1 MQGDVTVAGGTLSNF
16 TGSGTSYSVTF
27 TKDANGA
34 GTVSVASGAFTDAA
48 GNANEDGSDA
58 NNSVSI
64 GLLDTTPPTVLVSS
78 SLTSA
83 VPNQFAQISF
93 TLSEAST
100 NFTLADVSATGG
112 TLSHFAILSST
123 TYRVRFYKDATRSGS
138 VSVASGVFTDA
149 AGNANQDGS
158 EANNTVNI
166 ALTDN
171 TPPTFTV
178 SSNVSSLST
187 GQTGILTF
195 VFDEDVTMTLASM
208 VEGYKPDGIQAYLAV
223 NRIDDR
229 NYTVEFSPQENLLQ
243 SNFQIDFSGYSP
255 SRQIGATDGGGNKPQ
270 VGNASVTISIDT
282 SVAYLDILNK
292 INPTHP
298 SFATVTYDDFV
309 LGFGSEFATLTGIQN
324 QGSADPSK
332 MATLNAYL
340 SSMTR
345 TNWQKAELG
354 QAIQAISA
362 LYDAINQGG
371 PITLANLVTLQIARL
386 ADEDA
391 TDGLIDHITNNFSLS
406 NSQNWDTLT
415 ELQAIVDSDR
425 SPPSITVSSPTNI
438 TYQPTDSI
446 SVSSNEVG
454 YVYLVRNGTNLWV
467 NVINGVLN
475 DNETSS
481 FNNSSNTNKI
491 NKVQITQPGVTE
503 QLSLS
508 GLIGGDYRL
517 FTVDAAGNLSTASTE
532 VFSIPIVPPTVSVNS
547 IYANNTGNSNN
558 LPLIN
563 VSTNAASGNAYLV
576 PVTATIQN
584 ASDLNAY
591 TSRWLSSGVTNNWR
605 LPGSLNFQPGEYVVY
620 VKDSETGGISIAS
633 TNKVVVDNTLPVL
646 TDASP
651 SVTLLGIGGG
661 IQARSNEQG
670 YIYLLQQGMNQMPDP
685 TSLLD
690 NTSSYSRVQVTAN
703 DVGQNL
709 TILATGL
716 QDDRYWIA
724 SVDRAG
730 NWSEY
735 SDFNRTVQIDNSPP
749 DAPQVHTTSLGNNT
763 FVSMT
768 SAQYEGVV
776 YIVKNDHTPTTVAQI
791 TALQDNHWNSIS
803 LPSGQLT
810 VNDLPGT
817 GLVEGTYNA
826 YYSEASGN
834 LSAASYSTILFDV
847 TAPTVSYS
855 DSRVAGAK
863 RLGPSQTL
871 RPTGSFDF
879 ISSESGWAH
888 LVDSNATVND
898 RSSLNQI
905 NFQNRQSQQ
914 FQIVNSST
922 PVSFTL
928 DYSNEGMEG
937 TYKLYIEDSA
947 GNLSLV
953 NSSLITI
960 DNTAPTVSLD
970 NGNQVNGDHQ
980 VSVGTTLTNI
990 TIAHTGGTQMATTY
1004 LVSAGLSPVSRSQI
1018 EAYGNDSQWN
1028 AGVASNGPQGSIDTT
1043 GLNAGQYKLYASD
1056 DVGNLSLAATHYVIL
1071 V

>member
-1 MQGDVTVAGGTLSNF
+1 
-16 TGSGTSYSVTF
+16 
-27 TKDANGA
+27 
-34 GTVSVASGAFTDAA
+34 
-48 GNANEDGSDA
+48 
-58 NNSVSI
+58 
-64 GLLDTTPPTVLVSS
+64 
-78 SLTSA
+78 
-83 VPNQFAQISF
+83 
-93 TLSEAST
+93 
-100 NFTLADVSATGG
+100 
-112 TLSHFAILSST
+112 
-123 TYRVRFYKDATRSGS
+123 
-138 VSVASGVFTDA
+138 
-149 AGNANQDGS
+149 
-158 EANNTVNI
+158 
-166 ALTDN
+166 
-171 TPPTFTV
+171 
-178 SSNVSSLST
+178 
-187 GQTGILTF
+187 
-195 VFDEDVTMTLASM
+195 
-208 VEGYKPDGIQAYLAV
+208 
-223 NRIDDR
+223 
-229 NYTVEFSPQENLLQ
+229 
-243 SNFQIDFSGYSP
+243 
-255 SRQIGATDGGGNKPQ
+255 
-270 VGNASVTISIDT
+270 
-282 SVAYLDILNK
+282 
-292 INPTHP
+292 
-298 SFATVTYDDFV
+298 
-309 LGFGSEFATLTGIQN
+309 
-324 QGSADPSK
+324 

-371 PITLANLVTLQIARL
+371 QITLANMVTLQIMRL
-386 ADEDA
+386 ADQNA
-391 TDGLIDHITNNFSLS
+391 ADGLIDHIDNNFSLRDR
-406 NSQNWDTLT
+406 QNWDSVT

-425 SPPSITVSSPTNI
+425 SPPAVTVSSPTNI

-454 YVYLVRNGTNLWV
+454 YVYLVRNGTDLSVFTV
-467 NVINGVLN
+467 NGILN
-475 DNETSS
+475 DNETQS
-481 FNNSSNTNKI
+481 FNSISNNNKI

-517 FTVDAAGNLSTASTE
+517 FTVDAAGNKSAASTE

-547 IYANNTGNSNN
+547 IYFNNTGYPSNSGIQFSGNQWQESF
-558 LPLIN
+558 PFIS
-563 VSTNAASGNAYLV
+563 VSTNAANGEAYLV
-576 PVTATIQN
+576 PLGTTIQN
-584 ASDLNAY
+584 ASQLNSY
-591 TSRWLSSGVTNNWR
+591 TSRGFYNGVTNNWR
-605 LPGSLNFQPGEYVVY
+605 LPGVQNVQPGEYVVY
-620 VKDSETGGISIAS
+620 VKDSETGGISSAS
-633 TNKVVVDNTLPVL
+633 TNKIVVDNTSPVL

-651 SVTLLGIGGG
+651 SITLLGIGGS

-670 YIYLLQQGMNQMPDP
+670 YIYLLRQGMNQMPDP

-730 NWSEY
+730 NWSDY
-735 SDFNRTVQIDNSPP
+735 SNFNRTVGIDNSPP

-776 YIVKNDHTPTTVAQI
+776 YIVKNDHAPTTVAQI

-803 LPSGQLT
+803 VPSSNTRT

-834 LSAASYSTILFDV
+834 LSAASYTTILFDV

-863 RLGPSQTL
+863 RINGSL
-871 RPTGSFDF
+871 RSTGSFDF

-888 LVDSNATVND
+888 LVDSTATINS
-898 RSSLNQI
+898 RSDFNQLNYLD
-905 NFQNRQSQQ
+905 RQSQQ

-947 GNLSLV
+947 GNLSLA
-953 NSSLITI
+953 NNALITI

-970 NGNQVNGDHQ
+970 NGNQGNGDHQ

-990 TIAHTGGTQMATTY
+990 TIAHTDGTQIATTY
-1004 LVSAGLSPVSRSQI
+1004 LVDESRNPFSLSNILS
-1018 EAYGNDSQWN
+1018 YGDSQWN
-1028 AGVASNGPQGSIDTT
+1028 AGISSSSTQGSIDTT
-1043 GLNAGQYKLYASD
+1043 GLDAGRYKLYASD
-1056 DVGNLSLAATHYVIL
+1056 DVGNLSLAATHFVIL

>member
-1 MQGDVTVAGGTLSNF
+1 
-16 TGSGTSYSVTF
+16 
-27 TKDANGA
+27 
-34 GTVSVASGAFTDAA
+34 
-48 GNANEDGSDA
+48 
-58 NNSVSI
+58 
-64 GLLDTTPPTVLVSS
+64 
-78 SLTSA
+78 
-83 VPNQFAQISF
+83 
-93 TLSEAST
+93 
-100 NFTLADVSATGG
+100 
-112 TLSHFAILSST
+112 
-123 TYRVRFYKDATRSGS
+123 
-138 VSVASGVFTDA
+138 
-149 AGNANQDGS
+149 
-158 EANNTVNI
+158 
-166 ALTDN
+166 
-171 TPPTFTV
+171 
-178 SSNVSSLST
+178 
-187 GQTGILTF
+187 
-195 VFDEDVTMTLASM
+195 
-208 VEGYKPDGIQAYLAV
+208 
-223 NRIDDR
+223 
-229 NYTVEFSPQENLLQ
+229 
-243 SNFQIDFSGYSP
+243 
-255 SRQIGATDGGGNKPQ
+255 
-270 VGNASVTISIDT
+270 VTISIDT

-298 SFATVTYDDFV
+298 SFATVTYSDFV

-324 QGSADPSK
+324 QWSADPSK
-332 MATLNAYL
+332 IATLNAYL

-371 PITLANLVTLQIARL
+371 PLTLANLVTLQIARV
-386 ADEDA
+386 ADQNA
-391 TDGLIDHITNNFSLS
+391 TDGLIQHIMNNFSLN

-454 YVYLVRNGTNLWV
+454 YVYLVRNGTNLSVFTV
-467 NVINGVLN
+467 NGILN
-475 DNETSS
+475 DNETQS
-481 FNNSSNTNKI
+481 FNSISNNNKI

-517 FTVDAAGNLSTASTE
+517 FTVDAAGNKSAPSTE

-547 IYANNTGNSNN
+547 IYANSTGYPNNSSAQVQ

-563 VSTNAASGNAYLV
+563 VTTNAANGEAYLV
-576 PVTATIQN
+576 PVGVNIQN
-584 ASDLNAY
+584 ASDLNSY
-591 TSRWLSSGVTNNWR
+591 TSRWISNGATNNWT
-605 LPGSLNFQPGEYVVY
+605 LPNSNFQPGEYVVY
-620 VKDSETGGISIAS
+620 VKDSETGGISSAS
-633 TNKVVVDNTLPVL
+633 TNKIVVDNTSPVL

-651 SVTLLGIGGG
+651 SITLLGIGGS

-670 YIYLLQQGMNQMPDP
+670 YIYLLRQGMNQMPDP

-690 NTSSYSRVQVTAN
+690 STSSYSRVQVTAN

-735 SDFNRTVQIDNSPP
+735 SDFGRTVSIDNSPP

-776 YIVKNDHTPTTVAQI
+776 YIVKNDHAPTTVAQI

-803 LPSGQLT
+803 LPSNQRT

-834 LSAASYSTILFDV
+834 LSAASYTTILFDV

-928 DYSNEGMEG
+928 DYSREGMEG

-947 GNLSLV
+947 GNLSLA
-953 NSSLITI
+953 NNALIAI
-960 DNTAPTVSLD
+960 DNTAPTVSLN
-970 NGNQVNGDHQ
+970 NGNQGNGDHQ

-990 TIAHTGGTQMATTY
+990 TIAHTDGVQLATTY
-1004 LVSAGLSPVSRSQI
+1004 LVSAGRNPFSLSDIVG
-1018 EAYGNDSQWN
+1018 YGDSQWN
-1028 AGVASNGPQGSIDTT
+1028 AGVASSSAQGSIDTT
-1043 GLNAGQYKLYASD
+1043 GLDTGQYKLYAAD
-1056 DVGNLSLAATHYVIL
+1056 EAGNLSLAATHYVIL